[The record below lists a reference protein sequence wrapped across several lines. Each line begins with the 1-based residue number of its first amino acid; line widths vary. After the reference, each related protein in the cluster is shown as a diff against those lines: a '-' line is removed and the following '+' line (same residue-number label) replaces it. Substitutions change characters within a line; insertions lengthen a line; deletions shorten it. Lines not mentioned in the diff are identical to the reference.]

1 MSSPPEYSSLNLA
14 ESKIATNPLL
24 TVEQKYKS
32 IIQKYEINTYF
43 SQKLQ
48 ILNSYKIVFVFDDSG
63 SMNTILQDS
72 PLNNKSASLAN
83 ATRWDELKYFA
94 NISIEIAS
102 LFNRNGCDIYFLN
115 RFNLSPIKNIKDP
128 IQLEQY
134 FQDKPK
140 GFTPLAQVFRSVLK
154 DNSMNVL
161 GEKKLLIIIA
171 TDGEPTD
178 MNGQVNISEFKRCLK
193 EKPKHCH
200 TTIVACTD
208 DDASVSYLNKWDRK
222 ISNLD
227 VVDDYRSER
236 NEVLKVRG
244 KNYSFSFG
252 DYVVKSLIG
261 SIDPE
266 LDALDEKKNPCL
278 IL

>member
-1 MSSPPEYSSLNLA
+1 MSSPPEYSSLNLG
-14 ESKIATNPLL
+14 ESKIANPL
-24 TVEQKYKS
+24 TVEQKFKS

-72 PLNNKSASLAN
+72 PLYNKTSASLIN

-102 LFNRNGCDIYFLN
+102 LFNTNGCDVYFLN
-115 RFNLSPIKNIKDP
+115 RFHLSPIKNIKDS
-128 IQLEQY
+128 IKLNQY

-140 GFTPLAQVFRSVLK
+140 GFTPLAQVFRRVLT
-154 DNSMNVL
+154 DNVL

-178 MNGQVNISEFKRCLK
+178 MNGQVNISEFKKCLK
-193 EKPKHCH
+193 EKPKHVH

-208 DDASVSYLNKWDRK
+208 DDTSVSYLNKWDRK

-236 NEVLKVRG
+236 NEVLKASG

-261 SIDPE
+261 SINPK
-266 LDALDEKKNPCL
+266 LDVLDEKKNPCL